1 MPFRDLIS
9 AHAWREARRERITL
23 EMMEE
28 AYAFPDFVRASHHD
42 IARSIRCLYL
52 ESEAL
57 ELVVDTIDGRVVT
70 VWRRRLDP

>member
-28 AYAFPDFVRASHHD
+28 AYVYPDFVRASHHD
-42 IARSIRCLYL
+42 IAREIRCMYL